1 MALFNG
7 PASAIEDNRLKVQ
20 VIDENSTEVQYP
32 SAKATYEAT
41 KQLQSYANN
50 NFANALKGNASGN
63 VVALKDVSP
72 VQHDINV
79 QLDNSVSVKVCGK
92 NLFKIVSNT
101 VSGVSV
107 SLNKNG
113 EAVLNGTA
121 TQSNNFVTTAY
132 IEGGTYTL
140 SSKADKIPTSARQAF
155 ISVYNIADKTTNAVI
170 YNYEASDKKATT
182 ELASGEYQF
191 RIRIEGGVTYDNY
204 TFRPQLELGNVAT
217 EYEPYIE
224 PTTYTADENGRL
236 TLPSMYPSMTIVAD
250 SDTTMSV
257 EYNRDINKSEF
268 GGTADLDN
276 YYTKNE
282 IDGLVGDIETALDNI
297 IAMQNSYIG
306 GAE

>member
-20 VIDENSTEVQYP
+20 VIDENGTEVQYP
-32 SAKATYEAT
+32 SAKATYEAI
-41 KQLQSYANN
+41 KQLQSYTNN
-50 NFANALKGNASGN
+50 NFANALKGNVSGN
-63 VVALKDVSP
+63 VVVLNDVSP
-72 VQHDINV
+72 LPHNVKV
-79 QLDNSVSVKVCGK
+79 QLDNGESVTGCSK
-92 NLFKIVSNT
+92 NLFKIVGNT
-101 VSGVSV
+101 VSGVTV
-107 SLNKNG
+107 NLNKNG
-113 EAVLNGTA
+113 EVVLNGTA

-140 SSKADKIPTSARQAF
+140 SSKADKIPTSAGQAF
-155 ISVYNIADKTTNAVI
+155 ISVYNIENKTTNAVI
-170 YNYEASDKKATT
+170 YNSEASDKKITT
-182 ELASGEYQF
+182 ELQSGEYQF
-191 RIRIEGGVTYDNY
+191 RIRIESGVTYDNY

-224 PTTYTADENGRL
+224 PKTYTADENGELAIPSIYPTMRL
-236 TLPSMYPSMTIVAD
+236 IADEGVTITA
-250 SDTTMSV
+250 
-257 EYNRDINKSEF
+257 EYNRDINKTEF
-268 GGTADLDN
+268 GEMPNLDN

>member
-20 VIDENSTEVQYP
+20 IVDENSTEVQYP

-41 KQLQSYANN
+41 KQIQSYANN

-72 VQHDINV
+72 LPHDVKV
-79 QLDNSVSVKVCGK
+79 QLDNGEPVTVCSK
-92 NLFKIVSNT
+92 NLFKIVGNT
-101 VSGVSV
+101 VSGVTV
-107 SLNKNG
+107 NLNKNG
-113 EAVLNGTA
+113 EVVLNGTA
-121 TQSNNFVTTAY
+121 TQSNNLITTAY

-140 SSKADKIPTSARQAF
+140 SSKADKIPTSAGAAL
-155 ISVYNIADKTTNAVI
+155 ISVYNIADKAVNAVI
-170 YNYEASDKKATT
+170 YNYEASDKKVTT

-224 PTTYTADENGRL
+224 PKTYTADENGKL
-236 TLPSMYPSMTIVAD
+236 TVPSIYPTMRIVAD
-250 SDTTMSV
+250 EGVTITV
-257 EYNRDINKSEF
+257 EYNRDINKAEF
-268 GGTADLDN
+268 GGTADLNN

-282 IDGLVGDIETALDNI
+282 IDGLVGDIETLL
-297 IAMQNSYIG
+297 G
-306 GAE
+306 GI